1 MPDAATPAPPPPP
14 DVSDSGGL
22 SELDQLKKEK
32 EELEDR
38 MQVEVDNDN
47 FDEATRLQEMIDEL
61 SDKIDALE

>member
-1 MPDAATPAPPPPP
+1 M
-14 DVSDSGGL
+14 